1 MREEIMR
8 VWKKRHQTT
17 LRGVVMA
24 HAGAPTRSRTRVVIA
39 AIAGAVCGVAACY
52 AYAYGSEIFSVSGG
66 RRAKRGKEN
75 VSDEEATEEEE
86 IEEAVV
92 TAETAVISRA
102 GAAAT
107 RRTREKTEETSGTA
121 RSEETRATSS
131 IDVKHTANATAV
143 YESLEIALAMGG
155 LDTSAL
161 TPRRF
166 FSFGRYPEAGVWPR
180 KYAELSMPLD
190 CARLVIISLEDAPA
204 IVAAVQGA
212 TRELIRLVGGKM
224 DAFAPGRQELH
235 VTLFHV
241 SRTFEYVQAPAT
253 FAVENA
259 SGTTRTLPRTLPI
272 ENAIA
277 FEESAIADAVKGCGT
292 CELEV
297 DRVCL
302 APSGCLLLCFKDVNG
317 GSQVVRE
324 RLRDKV
330 VGAAT
335 KQNDTLHC
343 TLARLF
349 PKTEDSQLDDA
360 TVAAI
365 NVMCQKVTSSLRH
378 ARFTARNLTYVVE
391 EHYGRTDGRR
401 SRIML

>member
-1 MREEIMR
+1 MG

-66 RRAKRGKEN
+66 RRAKRVKEN

-102 GAAAT
+102 DAAAT
-107 RRTREKTEETSGTA
+107 RRMREKTEETSGTA
-121 RSEETRATSS
+121 RSEETRATRESTSS

-143 YESLEIALAMGG
+143 YESLEIAFAMGG
-155 LDTSAL
+155 LDASAL

-166 FSFGRYPEAGVWPR
+166 FSFGRWPEAGVWPR

-349 PKTEDSQLDDA
+349 PKTEDSQLDDT